1 MQYCS
6 LQHWMLL
13 PHQTHPQLSIIS
25 ALAQPLLSF
34 WSISNCPLLF
44 PSSIVGTFQPGR
56 LIFHCHIFLPSHT
69 VQGVLQARIPE
80 CVAISFFRGPHFS
93 ELFMGTQPSWVPCM
107 VWLRASLIYASP
119 FTMTR
124 LWSIT
129 YICNGILLSHKKDW
143 NVAICSNIY
152 GSRDYHTK

>member
-80 CVAISFFRGPHFS
+80 CVAISFFRGPHFFRTLHGDPTILGALHGMAQS
-93 ELFMGTQPSWVPCM
+93 FINLCKPFHHDKAVIHYIYMQWNITQP
-107 VWLRASLIYASP
+107 
-119 FTMTR
+119 
-124 LWSIT
+124 
-129 YICNGILLSHKKDW
+129 
-143 NVAICSNIY
+143 
-152 GSRDYHTK
+152 